1 MTSQLNPN
9 DGVRTVP
16 STESKVLVVDDEDL
30 VRSTVV
36 TYLNFRGVDCMEASD
51 VTSALDTFEE
61 NKQGID
67 TILSDLKMPGQSGL
81 DFLAELRARGHKDV
95 EFVIMTGYA
104 DTDAAVSALRNG
116 ASDFLQKPLD
126 FETLFG
132 VIQQARTRFALRR
145 SQRDF
150 RMDLISKVKR
160 KATEIRNLAGSVDA
174 AYEDSVR
181 HLAVAAEFRDT
192 ETGAHITRIG
202 AYSEMIADKLG
213 WSMKACHE
221 LGLAAPLHDI
231 GKIGIPDKI
240 LMKEGPLTSEEFE
253 AIKEHCMIG
262 HKILSVSEQPVMSTA
277 AEIALAHHE
286 RWDGTGYPANLHG
299 TEIPLSA
306 RIVAICDVY
315 DALRSPRPYKAP
327 ISHDETINI
336 ILHGDG
342 RTRPTQFDPDLLE
355 ILFKNDRDFD
365 DIYTRSREK
374 DGKLS

>member
-1 MTSQLNPN
+1 MP
-9 DGVRTVP
+9 P
-16 STESKVLVVDDEDL
+16 
-30 VRSTVV
+30 
-36 TYLNFRGVDCMEASD
+36 FRPYE
-51 VTSALDTFEE
+51 
-61 NKQGID
+61 
-67 TILSDLKMPGQSGL
+67 
-81 DFLAELRARGHKDV
+81 
-95 EFVIMTGYA
+95 
-104 DTDAAVSALRNG
+104 NG

-126 FETLFG
+126 FETLFS
-132 VIQQARTRFALRR
+132 VLQQARTRYALRR

-160 KATEIRNLAGSVDA
+160 KATEIRDLAGSVDA

-202 AYSEMIADKLG
+202 AYSEMIAEKFG
-213 WSMKACHE
+213 WSMKARHE

-231 GKIGIPDKI
+231 GKIGIPDKL
-240 LMKEGPLTSEEFE
+240 LMKEGPLTPEEFE

-262 HKILSVSEQPVMSTA
+262 HKILSVSEQPVMTTA

-286 RWDGTGYPANLHG
+286 RWDGTGYPAGLHG
-299 TEIPLSA
+299 LEIPLPA

-355 ILFKNDRDFD
+355 ILLKNDRDFD
-365 DIYTRSREK
+365 DIYTQSREK
-374 DGKLS
+374 DGKQS

>member
-1 MTSQLNPN
+1 MNSQIDPASDLQSATT
-9 DGVRTVP
+9 GE
-16 STESKVLVVDDEDL
+16 STVLVVDDEDL

-36 TYLNFRGVDCMEASD
+36 TYLNFRGVDCMEAAD
-51 VTSALDTFEE
+51 VASALEVFEA
-61 NKQGID
+61 NRHRID
-67 TILSDLKMPGQSGL
+67 TVLSDLKMPGRSGL

-95 EFVIMTGYA
+95 EFIIMTGFA

-126 FETLFG
+126 FETLFS
-132 VIQQARTRFALRR
+132 VLEQARTRFAQRR

-160 KATEIRNLAGSVDA
+160 KATEIRDLAGSVDA

-202 AYSEMIADKLG
+202 AYSEMIAEKLG
-213 WSMKACHE
+213 WPMKARHE

-231 GKIGIPDKI
+231 GKIGIPDRL
-240 LMKEGPLTSEEFE
+240 LMKEGPLTPEEFE

-262 HKILSVSEQPVMSTA
+262 HKILSVSEQPVMTTA

-286 RWDGTGYPANLHG
+286 RWDGTGYPAGLHG
-299 TEIPLSA
+299 LEIPLPA
-306 RIVAICDVY
+306 RIVALCDVY

-336 ILHGDG
+336 FLHGDG

-355 ILFKNDRDFD
+355 ILLKNDRDFD
-365 DIYTRSREK
+365 DIYTRSREEEET
-374 DGKLS
+374 

>member
-1 MTSQLNPN
+1 MTSQLTPN
-9 DGVRTVP
+9 DGGRTVP

-51 VTSALDTFEE
+51 VTSALDTFEA

-67 TILSDLKMPGQSGL
+67 TILSDLKMPGRSGL

-202 AYSEMIADKLG
+202 AYSEMIAGKLG
-213 WSMKACHE
+213 WSVKACHE

-299 TEIPLSA
+299 TEIPLPA

-355 ILFKNDRDFD
+355 ILLKNDRDFD

>member
-277 AEIALAHHE
+277 AEGALAHHE

>member
-1 MTSQLNPN
+1 MSSHIDPTSDLQSATT
-9 DGVRTVP
+9 G
-16 STESKVLVVDDEDL
+16 ESAVLVVDDEDL

-36 TYLNFRGVDCMEASD
+36 TYLNFRGVDCMEAAD
-51 VTSALDTFEE
+51 VASALEVFEA
-61 NKQGID
+61 NRQRID
-67 TILSDLKMPGQSGL
+67 TVLSDLKMPGRSGL
-81 DFLAELRARGHKDV
+81 EFLAELRARGHKDV
-95 EFVIMTGYA
+95 EFVIMTGFA

-126 FETLFG
+126 FETLFS
-132 VIQQARTRFALRR
+132 VLQQARTRFALRR

-160 KATEIRNLAGSVDA
+160 KATEIRDLAGSVDA

-202 AYSEMIADKLG
+202 AYSEMIAEKLG
-213 WSMKACHE
+213 WSMKARHE

-231 GKIGIPDKI
+231 GKIGIPDKL
-240 LMKEGPLTSEEFE
+240 LMKEGPLTPEEFE

-262 HKILSVSEQPVMSTA
+262 HKILSVSEQPVMTTA

-286 RWDGTGYPANLHG
+286 RWDGTGYPAGLHG
-299 TEIPLSA
+299 LEIPLPA

-355 ILFKNDRDFD
+355 ILLKNDRDFD
-365 DIYTRSREK
+365 DIYTQSREK
-374 DGKLS
+374 DGKQS